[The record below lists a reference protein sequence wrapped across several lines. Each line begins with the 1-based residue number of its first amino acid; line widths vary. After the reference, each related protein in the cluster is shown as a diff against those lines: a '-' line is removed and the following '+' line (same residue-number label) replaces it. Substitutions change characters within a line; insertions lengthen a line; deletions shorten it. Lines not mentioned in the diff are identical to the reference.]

1 MWLEALSTNKMPS
14 TVAQLFLDRILE
26 YGGRYESTLLHIMRL
41 HVRCNEILRYKSNLG
56 Q

>member
-14 TVAQLFLDRILE
+14 TVAQLFHDRILE
-26 YGGRYESTLLHIMRL
+26 YGGRYESISSPH
-41 HVRCNEILRYKSNLG
+41 HEAACAV